1 MEKKT
6 AIEALAALA
15 QDTRLTVFRLLVRR
29 GPEGLSAGDIAA
41 ALGVAASTLSHHLA
55 GLERAGLLRSWRV
68 QRQVFYAT
76 DLDGTRRL
84 MAFLLEDCCQG
95 RPELCAVPGT
105 GSPGAGSGCPDPSCR
120 PPGG

>member
-1 MEKKT
+1 METRK
-6 AIEALAALA
+6 AVEALAALA
-15 QDTRLTVFRLLVRR
+15 QETRLTVFRLLVRR

-41 ALGVAASTLSHHLA
+41 VAGVAASTLSHHLA
-55 GLERAGLLRSWRV
+55 ALERAGLLRSWRV

-95 RPELCAVPGT
+95 RAELCGAPVSVPG
-105 GSPGAGSGCPDPSCR
+105 GPAPSCAPLLR
-120 PPGG
+120 PTEC